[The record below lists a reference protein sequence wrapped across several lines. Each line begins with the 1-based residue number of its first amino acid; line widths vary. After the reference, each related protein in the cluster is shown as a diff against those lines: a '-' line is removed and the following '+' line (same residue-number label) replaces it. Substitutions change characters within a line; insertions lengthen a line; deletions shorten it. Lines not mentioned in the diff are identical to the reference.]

1 MQVALVS
8 MPFNSV
14 MAPSLQLGLL
24 KAELTQH
31 GFEARTFHL
40 NLEFARRVGFREY
53 EYLGNRTVPAV
64 GEWLASHALFGD
76 EQFSGYVPEQGFL
89 DDYKEIIDELLA
101 AMRWSRADLIRV
113 RRETVPKF
121 LDECLTNVDWARFDV
136 VGFSST
142 FQQQIISLAL
152 ARRIKAACPRIQI
165 VFGGANNFEPMGREH
180 LRAWEWIDHVCLGE
194 ADDAFPELIKRLEQG
209 DLRGGVPGILSR
221 VDGHVIDAG
230 PAPMV
235 TNMDT
240 LPDPDYDEY
249 FERRERHGYNYD
261 ELFPGTHTALP
272 METARG
278 CWWGAK
284 HHCTFCGLPA
294 LGMKF
299 RSRSVGNVLAQLDRL
314 SCRYNTW
321 HFAPVDNIIDNRY
334 IKELFGALAEGG
346 YDYQIWYESKANL
359 TPEQLRLMRN
369 GGLEAIQPG
378 IESLS
383 SNILRIMNKG
393 VTATVNVNTLKW
405 ARYLGLQVQWN
416 IITGFP
422 GETSDDYARI
432 LDAMKKI
439 VHLQPP
445 GFSGRI
451 WLQRFSP
458 YFEHPDRYPIVH
470 LGPMRYYIYLYPA
483 ERVDILKVA
492 YWFEYEMRD
501 TVSDETT
508 RPIRDFIGVWR
519 KLWERPRRPQLF
531 YMKAMGRLKVV
542 DARDPDHPATFEI
555 SGDAMDILEFCQD
568 KPHNLRAICQH
579 LAGGRSSEA
588 VPFRTVPH
596 ESVETRVQQALQ
608 ILLARGVVLAE
619 EGDYVTIALPM
630 HQNLDTQPVWRAR
643 AAPGTGLLA
652 T

>member
-1 MQVALVS
+1 MNVGLVS

-31 GFEARTFHL
+31 GIAAQTFHL
-40 NLEFARRVGFREY
+40 NIEFARFTGFREY

-64 GEWLASHALFGD
+64 GEWLASYALFGEVAPD
-76 EQFSGYVPEQGFL
+76 KEFIEQYE
-89 DDYKEIIDELLA
+89 DTIDELLL
-101 AMRWSRADLIRV
+101 AMNWTRDDFIRT
-113 RRETVPKF
+113 RRETVPQF
-121 LDECLTNVDWARFDV
+121 LDWCMENVDWSQFSV

-152 ARRIKAACPRIQI
+152 ARRIKEAHPKIQI
-165 VFGGANNFEPMGREH
+165 VFGGANNLDPMGREH
-180 LRAWEWIDHVCLGE
+180 LRAWQWIDHVCMGE
-194 ADDAFPELIKRLEQG
+194 GDDAFPELCKRLQQG
-209 DLRGGVPGILSR
+209 DVGKGVPGILSR
-221 VDGHVIDAG
+221 VDGHILDAG
-230 PAPMV
+230 PARMV
-235 TNMDT
+235 MNMDA

-249 FERRERHGYNYD
+249 FERVREHGYQY
-261 ELFPGTHTALP
+261 EKLFPGTHTALP

-278 CWWGAK
+278 CWWGHK

-299 RSRSVGNVLAQLDRL
+299 RSRSVDNVLAQFDRL
-314 SCRYNTW
+314 SRRYKTW

-334 IKELFGALAEGG
+334 IKELFGAMAERG

-383 SNILRIMNKG
+383 SSVLRIMDKG
-393 VTATVNVNTLKW
+393 VTALVNVNTLKW
-405 ARYLGLQVQWN
+405 SRFLGLQVQWN

-422 GETSDDYARI
+422 GETAEDYEKV
-432 LDAMKKI
+432 LDIMKKI

-458 YFEHPDRYPIVH
+458 YFEHPEKYPITH
-470 LGPMRYYIYLYPA
+470 LGPMRYYHHLYPRDA
-483 ERVDILKVA
+483 VDLEKIA
-492 YWFEYEMRD
+492 YWFEYRMD
-501 TVSDETT
+501 NTVPDGTT
-508 RPIRDFIGVWR
+508 QPVRDFIKIWQEM
-519 KLWERPRRPQLF
+519 WQQPRRPQLC
-531 YMKAMGRLKVV
+531 YMKAVGRLQVV
-542 DARDPDHPATFEI
+542 DSRDFERPASYEL
-555 SGDAMDILEFCQD
+555 SGDVMEVFEFCQD

-579 LAGGRSSEA
+579 LEK
-588 VPFRTVPH
+588 T
-596 ESVETRVQQALQ
+596 ES
-608 ILLARGVVLAE
+608 LLAAEMRARASCRFLMERGLMLE
-619 EGDYVTIALPM
+619 DEGDYLTIALPVHHNM
-630 HQNLDTQPVWRAR
+630 EAQPLWHQKAPST
-643 AAPGTGLLA
+643 AASAIA
-652 T
+652 TL